1 MSTKAYDDILDRAR
15 KELNNEELLQLVNA
29 LCKHAGANSRK
40 HSILEL
46 EGLGKHIW
54 EGIDADEYVRKE
66 RDSWSG

>member
-1 MSTKAYDDILDRAR
+1 MSAAAYDDILKRAR
-15 KELNNEELLQLVNA
+15 SELSAEEQLKLINEL
-29 LCKHAGANSRK
+29 HGNSSKGR

-54 EGIDADEYVRKE
+54 EGIDPDEYVRKE